1 MKVVAVIQAR
11 MSSRRFRGKVLM
23 QLAGVPVLEHVVQR
37 ISYCKTINQVVVAT
51 SSDTSDDDIEAWCI
65 DNKVECFRGKLND
78 VLDRFYQAA
87 KHYQADAIVRITA
100 DCPVI
105 DPAIVDEVV
114 EGYQVGGFEFYG
126 LAGEFPDGLDCT
138 VFSFSAI
145 ERAWNESVLPS
156 EREHVGPYIE
166 KNPEIFKNGTLV
178 KFKGM
183 SHHRWTLDEPEDF
196 KFLSFVF
203 DELYVKGS
211 IFYTHQIIKL
221 LEINPEISNINSNII
236 RNEGYQNSLLAE
248 GSSHHET

>member
-1 MKVVAVIQAR
+1 MKVVAIIQAR
-11 MSSRRFRGKVLM
+11 MSSKRLRGKVLM
-23 QLAGVPVLEHVVQR
+23 QLAGIPVLEHVVQR
-37 ISYCKTINQVVVAT
+37 VSYCKTINQVVVAT
-51 SSDTSDDDIEAWCI
+51 SSDISDDDIETWCI
-65 DNKVECFRGKLND
+65 DHNVECFRGNLSD

-87 KHYQADAIVRITA
+87 KHYQAEAIVRITA

-114 EGYQVGGFEFYG
+114 EGYQVGSFEFYG

-145 ERAWNESVLPS
+145 ERAWNEAALPS

-166 KNPEIFKNGTLV
+166 KNPEIFKSGALV
-178 KFKGM
+178 KFKRM
-183 SHHRWTLDEPEDF
+183 SHHRWTLDEPDDF
-196 KFLSFVF
+196 KLLSFIF
-203 DELYVKGS
+203 NELYEKGS

-248 GSSHHET
+248 GSGRNEK

>member
-1 MKVVAVIQAR
+1 MKVVAIIQAR
-11 MSSRRFRGKVLM
+11 MSSRRLRGKVLM
-23 QLAGVPVLEHVVQR
+23 QLAGIPVLEHVVQR
-37 ISYCKTINQVVVAT
+37 VSYCKTINQVVVAT
-51 SSDTSDDDIEAWCI
+51 SSDISDNDIEAWCV
-65 DNKVECFRGKLND
+65 DNKVDYFRGSLDD

-87 KHYQADAIVRITA
+87 KHYQAEAIVRITA

-145 ERAWNESVLPS
+145 ERAWNEAALPS

-166 KNPEIFKNGTLV
+166 KKPEIFKSGVLV

-183 SHHRWTLDEPEDF
+183 SHHRWTLDEPDDF
-196 KFLSFVF
+196 KLLSFIF
-203 DELYVKGS
+203 NELYDKDS

-236 RNEGYQNSLLAE
+236 RNEGYQKSLLAE
-248 GSSHHET
+248 GSSGDET

>member
-1 MKVVAVIQAR
+1 MKVVAIIQAR
-11 MSSRRFRGKVLM
+11 MSSKRLRGKVLM
-23 QLAGVPVLEHVVQR
+23 QLAGIPVLEHVVQR
-37 ISYCKTINQVVVAT
+37 IGYCKTINQVVVAT
-51 SSDTSDDDIEAWCI
+51 SSDISDDDIETWCI
-65 DNKVECFRGKLND
+65 NHKVECFRGNLSD

-87 KHYQADAIVRITA
+87 KHYQAEAIVRITA

-114 EGYQVGGFEFYG
+114 EGYQVGSFEFYG

-145 ERAWNESVLPS
+145 ERAWNEAVLPS

-166 KNPEIFKNGTLV
+166 KNPEIFKSGALV
-178 KFKGM
+178 KFKRM
-183 SHHRWTLDEPEDF
+183 SHHRWTLDEPDDF
-196 KFLSFVF
+196 KLLSFIF
-203 DELYVKGS
+203 NELYEKGS

-248 GSSHHET
+248 GSGRNGK

>member
-1 MKVVAVIQAR
+1 MKVVAIIQAR
-11 MSSRRFRGKVLM
+11 MSSKRLRGKVLM
-23 QLAGVPVLEHVVQR
+23 QLAGIPVLEHVVQR
-37 ISYCKTINQVVVAT
+37 VSYCKTINQVVVAT
-51 SSDTSDDDIEAWCI
+51 SSDISDDDIETWCI
-65 DNKVECFRGKLND
+65 DHKVECFRGNLSD

-87 KHYQADAIVRITA
+87 KYYQAEAIVRITA

-114 EGYQVGGFEFYG
+114 EGYQVGSFEFYG

-145 ERAWNESVLPS
+145 ERAWNEAALPS

-166 KNPEIFKNGTLV
+166 KNPEIFKSGALV
-178 KFKGM
+178 KFKRM
-183 SHHRWTLDEPEDF
+183 SHHRWTLDEPDDF
-196 KFLSFVF
+196 KLLSFIF
-203 DELYVKGS
+203 NELYEKGS

-248 GSSHHET
+248 GSGRNGK

>member
-1 MKVVAVIQAR
+1 MKVVAIIQAR
-11 MSSRRFRGKVLM
+11 MSSKRLRGKVLM
-23 QLAGVPVLEHVVQR
+23 QLAGIPVLEHVVQR
-37 ISYCKTINQVVVAT
+37 VSYCKTINQVVVAT
-51 SSDTSDDDIEAWCI
+51 SSDISDDDIETWCI
-65 DNKVECFRGKLND
+65 DHKVECFRGNLSD

-87 KHYQADAIVRITA
+87 KHYQAEAIVRITA

-166 KNPEIFKNGTLV
+166 KNPEIFKSGALV
-178 KFKGM
+178 KFKSM
-183 SHHRWTLDEPEDF
+183 SHHRWTLDEPDDF
-196 KFLSFVF
+196 KLLSFIF
-203 DELYVKGS
+203 NELYEKGS

-248 GSSHHET
+248 GSGRNGK

>member
-1 MKVVAVIQAR
+1 MKVVAIIQAR
-11 MSSRRFRGKVLM
+11 MSSKRLRGKVLM
-23 QLAGVPVLEHVVQR
+23 QLAGIPVLEHVVQR
-37 ISYCKTINQVVVAT
+37 VSYCKTINQVVVAT
-51 SSDTSDDDIEAWCI
+51 SSDISDDDIETWCI
-65 DNKVECFRGKLND
+65 NHKVECFRGNLDD

-87 KHYQADAIVRITA
+87 KHYQAEAIVRITA

-114 EGYQVGGFEFYG
+114 EGYQVGSFEFYG

-145 ERAWNESVLPS
+145 ERAWNEAALPS

-166 KNPEIFKNGTLV
+166 KNPEIFKSGVLV

-183 SHHRWTLDEPEDF
+183 SHHRWTLDEPDDF
-196 KFLSFVF
+196 KLLSFIF
-203 DELYVKGS
+203 NELYEKDS
-211 IFYTHQIIKL
+211 IFYTHQIMKL

-236 RNEGYQNSLLAE
+236 RNEGYQTSLLAE
-248 GSSHHET
+248 GSSRHET